1 MGNDQGT
8 GALVA
13 SLRETSVLFATL
25 IGARMLKEHLS
36 PRRWAGVGA
45 VVVGVI
51 ALKAG

>member
-1 MGNDQGT
+1 
-8 GALVA
+8 
-13 SLRETSVLFATL
+13 L